1 MPQANKV
8 AERLLAHARLY
19 RKIARASWN
28 EEIATQA
35 QQKAGNCARDATG
48 AGDDATPHRCD
59 FATASK

>member
-28 EEIATQA
+28 EEIAVQA
-35 QQKAGNCARDATG
+35 EHEADNCVREAAGAD
-48 AGDDATPHRCD
+48 DDAT
-59 FATASK
+59 SEKN